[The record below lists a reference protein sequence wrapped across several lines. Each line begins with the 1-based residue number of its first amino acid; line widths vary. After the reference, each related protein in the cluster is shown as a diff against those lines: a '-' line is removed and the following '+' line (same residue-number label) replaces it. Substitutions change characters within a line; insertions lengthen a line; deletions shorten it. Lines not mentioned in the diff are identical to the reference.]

1 MHIFLKCQIFRYR
14 QRNLRRDQTLYHRII
29 CQIQE
34 HTHMICHTAFLKCLT
49 EEFRHIVLHTHCS
62 EYNCE
67 LFIRI
72 VTKRSL
78 LYDLCRELV
87 MRQSVSREYRK
98 LLPADQC
105 RQTVNRRD
113 SGTDIVSWILPSDRI
128 QRKSVYIPFF
138 CICNRTKSIDR
149 FPDSVKCTSQHFLR
163 YSNFHRMSRKSCMGI
178 IQ

>member
-14 QRNLRRDQTLYHRII
+14 QRNLRRDQTLHHRII

-49 EEFRHIVLHTHCS
+49 EEFCHVMLDSHRT
-62 EYNCE
+62 EYNRK

-72 VTKRSL
+72 VSKRSL
-78 LYDLCRELV
+78 LYDLCRELI